1 MATQAIGGYLELE
14 LNRGKEYHTG
24 CIKLNSGR
32 AAFEYVLRAGNY
44 KKVYLPIFTCNA
56 MLEPLHKLKLDY
68 EFYSIEEDFKPKI
81 DFGKIER
88 DSVFVYN
95 NYFGINSD
103 NVKNTLRKITNVIID
118 NSQAFYAAPIK
129 NYDVFYSPRKFYGIP
144 DGGYLYTNR
153 TLDHEFEKD
162 VKSHNRFAH
171 LIGRIN
177 VGAEEFY
184 AAFKKNDASL
194 NNEPL
199 KSMSA
204 LTQRLLQSIDY
215 EYIKEIRQ
223 KNFNSLHF
231 KLSDSNKLMFPV
243 KDTDV
248 PMVYPYLTSNGSKLK
263 KKLISKKIFVPTYW
277 PNVKEWSEQGSFEYD
292 LYDNLVALPIDQ
304 RYGKE
309 EMKYIIEVIKNH
321 G

>member
-14 LNRGKEYHTG
+14 LNRGKEYHSS

-32 AAFEYVLRAGNY
+32 AAFEYVLRARNY
-44 KKVYLPIFTCNA
+44 KKVYLPIFTCDA
-56 MLEPLHKLKLDY
+56 MLEPIHKLKLEY
-68 EFYSIEEDFKPKI
+68 ELYSIEENFKPKI
-81 DFGKIER
+81 DFGRIER

-103 NVKNTLRKITNVIID
+103 HVKTTLRKITNVIID
-118 NSQAFYAAPIK
+118 NSQAFYAKPEI

-153 TLDHEFEKD
+153 TLDYELEKD
-162 VKSHNRFAH
+162 MKSHIRFVH

-177 VGAEEFY
+177 KGAEEY
-184 AAFKKNDASL
+184 YTEFKRNDASL
-194 NNEPL
+194 DEPL
-199 KSMSA
+199 KTMSA
-204 LTQRLLQSIDY
+204 LTQRLLQNIDY
-215 EYIKEIRQ
+215 EYIKKVRK
-223 KNFNSLHF
+223 KNFSLLHS
-231 KLSDSNKLMFPV
+231 KLSDSNKLKFTL

-248 PMVYPYLTSNGSKLK
+248 PMVYPYLITNGSKLK

-277 PNVKEWSEQGSFEYD
+277 PNVKEWSEQGSFEYN

-304 RYGKE
+304 RYGKV
-309 EMKYIIEVIKNH
+309 EMDCIMKLIKNY